1 MKITKLV
8 LFLFIFCLTCNT
20 YIFAEDTTS
29 KPITLEETRP
39 KPTVPTKP
47 KAPSRV
53 QLYAYYNGVGISI
66 TSSVILQAEVMIYDN
81 LTGEQYF
88 NGAAML
94 ASSFFCEI
102 PADATSVSIIISTS
116 SSEYQGV
123 LYK

>member
-47 KAPSRV
+47 KAPSRTQV
-53 QLYAYYNGVGISI
+53 QAYYNGECPVEE
-66 TSSVILQAEVMIYDN
+66 TSSEIN
-81 LTGEQYF
+81 LSGLKKGVY
-88 NGAAML
+88 
-94 ASSFFCEI
+94 
-102 PADATSVSIIISTS
+102 IISLEVDRYIIDS
-116 SSEYQGV
+116 
-123 LYK
+123 KRIIK